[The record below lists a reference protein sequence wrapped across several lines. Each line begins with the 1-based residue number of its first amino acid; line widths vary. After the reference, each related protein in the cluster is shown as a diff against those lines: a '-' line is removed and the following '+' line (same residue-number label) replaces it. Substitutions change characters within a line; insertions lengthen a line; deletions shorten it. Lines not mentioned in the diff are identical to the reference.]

1 MRKLFHKTKFLTKSY
16 SQKSCSGVVYQEH
29 GNVLNVCKYVFF
41 KIKNFRIDKLEL
53 PEVKDKR
60 VLVKMLAAPINPA
73 DLNMIQGNYGVQVK
87 LPAVGGS
94 EGVGVVEK
102 VGEGVTEL
110 KVGQRVIPSKYGLG
124 TWREYIVS
132 NEEEFDVIADDIPV
146 EYASTIAVNPCTG
159 YRLLH
164 DFEKLKPGDVIV
176 QNGANSTCGQ
186 AILQIAKSMGVITV
200 NIMRSRPNEK
210 QMVERLKFLG
220 GDVVVTED
228 YATTYGM
235 VKVMND
241 LPKPKLA
248 FNCVGGDSTRTLL
261 KLLGNGGKLIT
272 YGGMSRKPI
281 TIPSAPLIFN
291 DIKLEG
297 FWLTKWVKEHSKEE
311 RREMLDQVTE
321 LIRNKK
327 LTLFL
332 QTHKF
337 SEIHHAL
344 KTLMEPYNDRKIV
357 LDLTQ

>member
-1 MRKLFHKTKFLTKSY
+1 MP
-16 SQKSCSGVVYQEH
+16 
-29 GNVLNVCKYVFF
+29 FF
-41 KIKNFRIDKLEL
+41 EINFFRIDKLEL

-60 VLVKMLAAPINPA
+60 VQVRMLAAPINPA

-102 VGEGVTEL
+102 VGPNVTEL

-132 NEEEFDVIADDIPV
+132 NEDEFDVVSDEIPV
-146 EYASTIAVNPCTG
+146 EYASTIAVNPCTA
-159 YRLLH
+159 YRLLN
-164 DFEKLKPGDVIV
+164 DFSKLNPGDVIV
-176 QNGANSTCGQ
+176 QNGANSLCGQ
-186 AILQIAKSMGVITV
+186 SILQIAKSMGLVTV
-200 NIMRSRPNEK
+200 NIMRARPDEK
-210 QMVERLKFLG
+210 QIVERLKFLG

-235 VKVMND
+235 TKIMSD

-248 FNCVGGDSTRTLL
+248 FNCVGGDSARTLV
-261 KLLGNGGKLIT
+261 KLLGQGGKMVT

-281 TIPSAPLIFN
+281 TIPSAPFIFN
-291 DIKLEG
+291 DITLTG

-311 RREMLDQVTE
+311 RREMLNSVSQLMID
-321 LIRNKK
+321 KK

-337 SEIHHAL
+337 SEIQHAL